1 MRGFKLFFLNIASLP
16 KHIDEL
22 RVLLSDNPLDQLS
35 INETRLDDS
44 VNDDEVYIP
53 GYDIIRCDRE
63 HNVIYNL
70 KTYASRFVNLDLN
83 PFLLPPSIGLLIHQL
98 RYLLILNPL
107 LVSLTQRTLS
117 FIQWVALTEIWLL
130 RNRISTQCC

>member
-1 MRGFKLFFLNIASLP
+1 MEENSNLSHKSYTFLLSMRGFKLFFLNIASLP

-63 HNVIYNL
+63 HNGRIDGGVC
-70 KTYASRFVNLDLN
+70 
-83 PFLLPPSIGLLIHQL
+83 
-98 RYLLILNPL
+98 ILC
-107 LVSLTQRTLS
+107 
-117 FIQWVALTEIWLL
+117 II
-130 RNRISTQCC
+130 I